1 MTKKKKTLRAAVLAS
16 IFAMA
21 FSATAWAADPDG
33 IWVGGD
39 YNWNGTAQ
47 DQIERDPMPNY
58 TEYAPGASGG
68 IDKTVDGKT
77 IYAYNP
83 TLENNSGD
91 ADKNGT
97 GNYEPKYN
105 YYLQYFA
112 YRDPEPLYVDRIVA
126 VKMNEGGEATQD
138 LNMYGITNTID
149 ISGVQLFHVEYLND
163 GTIISP
169 DGVNAALSNTAI
181 SLEKE
186 VNGQKVSHYCGESA
200 KSVSIGQIQRMN
212 EVFYANDKNLSD
224 GIADEAQER
233 YEADQRINV
242 EYNET
247 TNQLSW
253 TSATKVQETDDGGK
267 LLYYYIN
274 NEGDKVNDISA
285 ENVTQT
291 EDGGFKITIDNKTYT
306 AYPQMKYK
314 DPTIWTLNGL
324 QNNTNNE
331 DNDKNYKGLEIIQSG
346 ENAGKL
352 YMTVKDTA
360 GNEVT
365 GSADIGNYIQNNAG
379 DAYYYEIDEDGNKIN
394 VNNPITIN
402 QAITEINNT
411 IGDTTN
417 LGVDG
422 DTIVQAINN
431 TYTEAKKH
439 TTLTQGD
446 NIIVTPSNNENGGI
460 NYEVKTAQNVTFET
474 VNTSTLNAQSGNIQ
488 TLYTDTAHVVTVN
501 AQTINAATANVLTA
515 NIQTANVN
523 TLNALTGNIQTIN
536 TSTLNAQTGN
546 VQTLNTATAN
556 VLTANIQ
563 TANVDTLNA
572 LTGNIQTINTSTLN
586 AQTGNVQT
594 LNTAT
599 ANVMTANIQTANVDT
614 LNALTGNLQ
623 TTNTEVVNLGTK
635 NGGTDIRYDTSE
647 GRITYNNGAEKI
659 ANLNDGYYY
668 TGDITTQVNGE
679 NPYAD
684 LTGKTIKVYG
694 GATTDLVSTTKN
706 IGVTT
711 TQTNAGIEMNLQL
724 AKDLGGFESISVP
737 GANGKDGEDGTT
749 ITNEGIVITGP
760 KGDSGKDGKDGTVTI
775 KHDQVDVGGNR
786 IENVADGVN
795 PTDAVNVRQ
804 LDKLGNRV
812 DKVGAGAAAL
822 AALHPLDFDPDDK
835 LSFSAGVGNY
845 GGETASALGM
855 FYRPTEK
862 VMLSAAGTMGN
873 GENMV
878 NMGVTFALDRKNNVS
893 NSRVAMA
900 REIQDLREQVAALT
914 ALVTQLAGRNNPV
927 LIDTVMFPDVPE
939 NHWAYDYI
947 EGLQKRG
954 IVEGYPDGNFGGDRS
969 MTRYEYAAMLY
980 RALEKG
986 FPVDSRL
993 LDEFDAELG
1002 RIRVDRI
1009 KGLDDDGNKIER
1021 VRVNQY
1027 EGRDDYGSKLTTVNE
1042 AE

>member
-556 VLTANIQ
+556 V
-563 TANVDTLNA
+563 
-572 LTGNIQTINTSTLN
+572 
-586 AQTGNVQT
+586 
-594 LNTAT
+594 
-599 ANVMTANIQTANVDT
+599 MTANIQTANVDT